1 MNTSPRSSAATSGA
15 PARTIL
21 ERLTGSLRLT
31 RALRLVW
38 EGSRALTI
46 VSLLLVLLQALLPLA
61 VLYLTKLVVDALA
74 FAVQGGEV
82 AFSRVLLLLG
92 LTAGAGLLGSLLGVV
107 SSLVAEAHSNRVTIR
122 VLETLNRKSVEM
134 DLRYYEDAA
143 FHDSLHRAQRD
154 APQRPTAVLNNLL
167 RVAQAGLTVV
177 GIVGL
182 LVTIHWLLAIC
193 LFLAVIPAL
202 MVRVRHADRFYE
214 WQKRSSQ
221 LDRQVGYLGYLLLQP
236 PTAKEVR
243 LFGLGEVLAT
253 RYRDLMKRLRRE
265 SFGLSKKRG
274 GEDAIAQ
281 AVAAAVVFGAF
292 AYIAW
297 RTYQGDLSIGDL
309 VMYFGAVQRGQT
321 AAQGLFS
328 ALAGLYEDN
337 LFLATLEEF
346 MAVEPQVAAPPD
358 PEPVPDPI
366 REGIVFEDVSFHYP
380 GSSRPLLEGIDL
392 EIRPGEVI
400 ALVGANGAGK
410 STIVKLLCRLYD
422 PDAGRITIDG
432 VDLRRFDPVEL
443 RREIS
448 VVFQDFFPFALP
460 ARDNIWFGDVTRPRE
475 GEHVVEAARTSG
487 ADPFLRELRFG
498 YETVLGRLFSEGEE
512 LSIGQWQ
519 KVATARAFFR
529 DAQLLV
535 VDEPTSALDALAE
548 AELFEK
554 LRDLVRGRSTVL
566 ISHRFST
573 VRMADRIYVID
584 EGRIQESGSHEELM
598 LQGGRY
604 ASLFRLQAAPY
615 RETDGASTAPAER
628 PSG

>member
-1 MNTSPRSSAATSGA
+1 MR
-15 PARTIL
+15 
-21 ERLTGSLRLT
+21 ERLAGSLRLT

-38 EGSRALTI
+38 EGSRVLTI
-46 VSLLLVLLQALLPLA
+46 VSFLLVLLQALLPLA
-61 VLYLTKLVVDALA
+61 VLYLTKLVIDALY
-74 FAVQGGEV
+74 AVAQGGDI
-82 AFSRVLLLLG
+82 AFSHILMLLG
-92 LTAGAGLLGSLLGVV
+92 LAAGAGLLGSLLGVI
-107 SSLVAEAHSNRVTIR
+107 SGLVAEDHSNRVTDR
-122 VLETLNRKSVEM
+122 VLGTLNRKSVEM
-134 DLRYYEDAA
+134 DLRYYEDAT

-154 APQRPTAVLNNLL
+154 APYRPTAVLNNML
-167 RVAQAGLTVV
+167 RLTQAGLLIV

-182 LVTIHWLLAIC
+182 LVTIHWLLAVF
-193 LFLAVIPAL
+193 LFLAVLPSVL
-202 MVRVRHADRFYE
+202 VRVRHADRYYK
-214 WQKRSSQ
+214 WQKRTSQ
-221 LDRQVGYLGYLLLQP
+221 LDRQVGYLSYLLLQP

-243 LFGLGEVLAT
+243 LFGLGEVLAD
-253 RYRDLMKRLRRE
+253 RYQELLRRLRRE
-265 SFGLSKKRG
+265 SFDLSKTRG
-274 GEDAIAQ
+274 GGDAIAQ
-281 AVAAAVVFGAF
+281 TVAAVVVFGAF
-292 AYIAW
+292 VYIAW

-309 VMYFGAVQRGQT
+309 VMYFGAVQRGQS

-337 LFLATLEEF
+337 LFLTTLEEF
-346 MAVEPQVAAPPD
+346 MAVEPEITAPPD

-366 REGIVFEDVSFHYP
+366 RQGIVFEDVSFRYP
-380 GSSRPLLEGIDL
+380 GSSRPLLAGIDL

-410 STIVKLLCRLYD
+410 TTIVKLLCRLYD
-422 PDAGRITIDG
+422 PDAGRITVDG
-432 VDLRRFDPVEL
+432 IDLRRFDPVEL

-448 VVFQDFFPFALP
+448 VVFQDFVHFFLP
-460 ARDNIWFGDVTRPRE
+460 ARDNIWFGDVRLPRDGE
-475 GEHVVEAARTSG
+475 GVVDAASTSG
-487 ADPFLRELRFG
+487 ADPFLRELRYG
-498 YETVLGRLFSEGEE
+498 YDTVLGPLFSEGEE

-554 LRDLVRGRSTVL
+554 LRDLVQGRSTVL

-584 EGRIQESGSHEELM
+584 EGRILESGSHEELM
-598 LQGGRY
+598 LQAGKY

-615 RETDGASTAPAER
+615 R
-628 PSG
+628 

>member
-1 MNTSPRSSAATSGA
+1 MR
-15 PARTIL
+15 
-21 ERLTGSLRLT
+21 ERLAGSLRLT

-38 EGSRALTI
+38 EGSRVLTV
-46 VSLLLVLLQALLPLA
+46 VSFLLVLLQALLPLA
-61 VLYLTKLVVDALA
+61 VLYLTKLVIDALY
-74 FAVQGGEV
+74 AVAQGGDI
-82 AFSRVLLLLG
+82 AFSHILMLLG
-92 LTAGAGLLGSLLGVV
+92 LAAGAGLLGSLLGVI
-107 SSLVAEAHSNRVTIR
+107 SGLVAEDHSNRVTDR
-122 VLETLNRKSVEM
+122 VLGTLNRKSVEM
-134 DLRYYEDAA
+134 DLRYYEDAT

-154 APQRPTAVLNNLL
+154 APYRPTAVLNNML
-167 RVAQAGLTVV
+167 RLTQAGLLIV

-182 LVTIHWLLAIC
+182 LVTIHWLLAVF
-193 LFLAVIPAL
+193 LFLAVLPSVL
-202 MVRVRHADRFYE
+202 VRVRHADRYYK
-214 WQKRSSQ
+214 WQKRTSQ
-221 LDRQVGYLGYLLLQP
+221 LDRQVGYLSYLLLQP

-243 LFGLGEVLAT
+243 LFGLGEVLAN
-253 RYRDLMKRLRRE
+253 RYQELLRRLRRE
-265 SFGLSKKRG
+265 SFDLSKTRG
-274 GEDAIAQ
+274 GGDAIAQ
-281 AVAAAVVFGAF
+281 TVAAVVVFGAF
-292 AYIAW
+292 VYIAW

-337 LFLATLEEF
+337 LFLTTLEEF
-346 MAVEPQVAAPPD
+346 MAVEPEITAPPD

-366 REGIVFEDVSFHYP
+366 RQGIVFEDVSFHYP
-380 GSSRPLLEGIDL
+380 GSSRPLLAGIDL

-410 STIVKLLCRLYD
+410 TTIVKLLCRLYD
-422 PDAGRITIDG
+422 PDAGRITMDG
-432 VDLRRFDPVEL
+432 IDLRRFDPVEL

-448 VVFQDFFPFALP
+448 VVFQDFVHFFLP
-460 ARDNIWFGDVTRPRE
+460 ARDNIWFGDVRLPRE
-475 GEHVVEAARTSG
+475 GDGVVDAAGTSG
-487 ADPFLRELRFG
+487 ADPFLRELRYG
-498 YETVLGRLFSEGEE
+498 YDTVLGPLFSEGEE

-554 LRDLVRGRSTVL
+554 LRDLVQGRSTVL

-584 EGRIQESGSHEELM
+584 EGKILESGSHEELM
-598 LQGGRY
+598 LQAGKY

-615 RETDGASTAPAER
+615 H
-628 PSG
+628 

>member
-1 MNTSPRSSAATSGA
+1 MRQ
-15 PARTIL
+15 
-21 ERLTGSLRLT
+21 RLAGSLRLT

-38 EGSRALTI
+38 EGSRVLTV
-46 VSLLLVLLQALLPLA
+46 VSFLLVLLQALLPLA
-61 VLYLTKLVVDALA
+61 VLYLTKLVIDALY
-74 FAVQGGEV
+74 AVAQGGDI
-82 AFSRVLLLLG
+82 AFSHILMLLG
-92 LTAGAGLLGSLLGVV
+92 LAAGAGLLGSLLGVI
-107 SSLVAEAHSNRVTIR
+107 SGLVAEDHSNRVTDR
-122 VLETLNRKSVEM
+122 VLGTLNRKSVEM
-134 DLRYYEDAA
+134 DLRYYEDAT

-154 APQRPTAVLNNLL
+154 APYRPTAVLNNML
-167 RVAQAGLTVV
+167 RLTQAGLLIV

-182 LVTIHWLLAIC
+182 LVTIHWLLAVF
-193 LFLAVIPAL
+193 LFLAVLPSVL
-202 MVRVRHADRFYE
+202 VRVRHADRYYK
-214 WQKRSSQ
+214 WQKRTSQ
-221 LDRQVGYLGYLLLQP
+221 LDRQVGYLSYLLLQP

-243 LFGLGEVLAT
+243 LFGLGEVLAD
-253 RYRDLMKRLRRE
+253 RYQELLRRLRRE
-265 SFGLSKKRG
+265 SFDLSKTRG
-274 GEDAIAQ
+274 GGDAIAQ
-281 AVAAAVVFGAF
+281 TVAAVVVFGAF
-292 AYIAW
+292 VYIAW

-309 VMYFGAVQRGQT
+309 VMYFGAVQRGQS

-337 LFLATLEEF
+337 LFLTTLEEF
-346 MAVEPQVAAPPD
+346 MAVEPEITAPPD

-366 REGIVFEDVSFHYP
+366 RQGIVFEDVSFHYP
-380 GSSRPLLEGIDL
+380 GSSRPLLAGIDL

-410 STIVKLLCRLYD
+410 TTIVKLLCRLYD
-422 PDAGRITIDG
+422 PDAGRITVDG
-432 VDLRRFDPVEL
+432 IDLRRFDPVEL

-448 VVFQDFFPFALP
+448 VVFQDFVHFFLP
-460 ARDNIWFGDVTRPRE
+460 ARDNIWFGDVRLPRE
-475 GEHVVEAARTSG
+475 GDGVVDAAGTSG
-487 ADPFLRELRFG
+487 ADSFLREMRYG
-498 YETVLGRLFSEGEE
+498 YDTVLGPLFSEGEE

-554 LRDLVRGRSTVL
+554 LRDLVQGRSTVL

-584 EGRIQESGSHEELM
+584 EGKILESGSHEELM
-598 LQGGRY
+598 LQGGKY

-615 RETDGASTAPAER
+615 H
-628 PSG
+628 

>member
-1 MNTSPRSSAATSGA
+1 MATGL
-15 PARTIL
+15 RQTML
-21 ERLTGSLRLT
+21 ERLSGSLRLT

-38 EGSRALTI
+38 DGSRALT
-46 VSLLLVLLQALLPLA
+46 VVGLLLVLLQSLLPLA
-61 VLYLTKLVVDALA
+61 ILYLTKLVVDALA
-74 FAVQGGEV
+74 FEVQGGDV

-92 LTAGAGLLGSLLGVV
+92 LTAGVGLLGTLLAAISG
-107 SSLVAEAHSNRVTIR
+107 LVAEAHSNRVTVR

-154 APQRPTAVLNNLL
+154 APHRPTAVLNNLL
-167 RVAQAGLTVV
+167 RVIQTGLLVV

-182 LVTIHWLLAIC
+182 LVTIHWLLAVF
-193 LFLAVIPAL
+193 LFLAVLPAL
-202 MVRVRHADRFYE
+202 LVRVRHADRFYE

-221 LDRQVGYLGYLLLQP
+221 LDRQVSYLSYLLLQP

-243 LFGLGEVLAT
+243 LFGLGEVLAN
-253 RYRDLMKRLRRE
+253 RHRDLLRRLHHE
-265 SFGLSKKRG
+265 SFDLSKRRG

-281 AVAAAVVFGAF
+281 TVAATVVFGAF

-297 RTYQGDLSIGDL
+297 RTYQGELSIGDL
-309 VMYFGAVQRGQT
+309 VMYFGAVQRGQS

-328 ALAGLYEDN
+328 ALASLYEDN

-346 MAVEPQVAAPPD
+346 MAVEPQVSAPAD
-358 PEPVPDPI
+358 PAPVPDPI
-366 REGIVFEDVSFHYP
+366 RQGIVFEDVSFHYP

-410 STIVKLLCRLYD
+410 TTIVKLLCRLYD
-422 PDAGRITIDG
+422 PDRGRITVDG
-432 VDLRRFDPVEL
+432 IDLRRFDPVEL

-448 VVFQDFFPFALP
+448 VVFQDFFHFALP

-475 GEHVVEAARTSG
+475 GEQVVEAARTSG
-487 ADPFLRELRFG
+487 ADPFLRELRYG
-498 YETVLGRLFSEGEE
+498 YDTVLGPLFSEGEE

-535 VDEPTSALDALAE
+535 VDEPTSALDAMAE

-554 LRDLVRGRSTVL
+554 LRHLVRGRSTVL

-615 RETDGASTAPAER
+615 REGDAASAAPALPPASGSG
-628 PSG
+628 PSPG